1 MADSNTR
8 GYTSREDCYYPQV
21 KAGQHDPDSCFVI
34 VAARFNPAVVEGLL
48 EGAERVLREHG
59 VPREQVQVWR
69 VPGAFE
75 LPLMAR
81 YAARCYMTPKEKPY
95 GVDGRCDAVIALG
108 AIIRGKTPHFEYVSQ
123 TCIQGLMR
131 VSLKEG
137 LPVACGVLTANTQKQ
152 ALARAGKRL
161 NRGAEAAESA
171 LAMAALLPYRGRFS
185 EPYKHGSRPELFDG
199 RGELIP

>member
-1 MADSNTR
+1 MADSDTR
-8 GYTSREDCYYPQV
+8 GYTPREDFYYPQV
-21 KAGQHDPDSCFVI
+21 KAGQHAPDSRFVI

-59 VPREQVQVWR
+59 VPRKHVRVWR

-81 YAARCYMTPKEKPY
+81 YAARTYMAPDLEAY
-95 GVDGRCDAVIALG
+95 GEQISRCDAVIALG

-123 TCIQGLMR
+123 ACIQGLMR

-137 LPVACGVLTANTQKQ
+137 LPVACGVLTADTQEQ
-152 ALARAGKRL
+152 ALARAGKDL
-161 NRGAEAAESA
+161 NRGAEAAASA
-171 LAMAALLPYRGRFS
+171 LAMAALLPNRQDAS
-185 EPYKHGSRPELFDG
+185 EPYAHHLRPDLFDEH
-199 RGELIP
+199 GESI